1 MGEVAAEV
9 GEMCTTKNIKNVSIV
24 YLQSHSLLESSMEQ
38 FKKIKSRQASI
49 VFLILIGIIFLIE
62 LVPIQFLILFGF
74 IVFGVIKSNNPTLN
88 NIMMKLSEIIMSKTQ
103 TNDDASEYAQ
113 TPNSMNKKTQTNDD
127 ASEYAQTPNSMNKKK
142 KIGKILFVGLI
153 LLLVLYQSIIVIG
166 AGETG
171 VVSLFGKVRDE
182 ELRSGIHLVNP
193 LVRVQTMSIRTE
205 QYTMTV
211 ASGEGQ
217 ISGDDSIKSLTK
229 EGLDVN
235 IDFTALY
242 RLDEK
247 MMKRKHQIFTARL
260 V

>member
-88 NIMMKLSEIIMSKTQ
+88 NIMMKLSEIIMS
-103 TNDDASEYAQ
+103 
-113 TPNSMNKKTQTNDD
+113 KTQTNDD